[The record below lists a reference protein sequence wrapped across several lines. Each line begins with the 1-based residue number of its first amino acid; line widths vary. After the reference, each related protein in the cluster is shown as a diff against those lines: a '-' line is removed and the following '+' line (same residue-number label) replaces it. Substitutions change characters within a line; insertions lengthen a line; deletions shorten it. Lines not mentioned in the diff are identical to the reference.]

1 MHSRPLTGAAPEPA
15 AAAPR
20 PRRAPRLGL
29 TPTAA
34 ALLADGLDGSRRP
47 LLRIAALSAVEAAP
61 VLASGWVTA
70 AALDHGFLAR
80 RPGTGL
86 AWLGVLALL
95 YLVRACAER
104 AMFDSLAAVVEPLR
118 DHLTRRVVHNTLRQA
133 TELGRDPGTASVSRL
148 SSQIDSARGLIAAL
162 LRTARPLAATLLAA
176 LVGLAGL
183 DPLLAVLVLVPL
195 TAAVALFAWSM
206 RRLTALRRDALIASE
221 EMARQ
226 VGAVLGAAHDIT
238 SLGAE
243 EHAATLVEAESDRV
257 RRSLLR
263 IGRAVTLRIPVVLLG
278 GYVPLLGLLLL
289 GPRLVDGRTISV
301 GALIGAAVYVAG
313 SVIPALQLMTGTV
326 GGYWGQLGVVL
337 HRLGEVAPERSAPA
351 RAMASESPPDPSAES
366 SPTPDLTVDRL
377 CFAYGAGAEPV
388 LRDLSLAV
396 PFGDHLVITGASG
409 IGKSTLAALLAG
421 IREPTSGVV
430 AFAGRRVTALPEE
443 TRNRLVVLVPQEAY
457 VFPGTVRDNLRYLAP
472 LADDAAIIHA
482 AECVGLQLLLTR
494 LGGLDA
500 QVSDPAVLSSG
511 ERQLLALVRTYL
523 SPAPVVILDEATAH
537 LDPAAEE
544 RAERAFQAR
553 PGTLIVIA
561 HRAGSAA
568 RARRI
573 LHLDDEAHRLTV
585 NEPSVPALATVSS

>member
-1 MHSRPLTGAAPEPA
+1 MHSRPLTGAAAEPA
-15 AAAPR
+15 AAAPWF
-20 PRRAPRLGL
+20 RRTPRLGL

-34 ALLADGLDGSRRP
+34 ALLADGLHGSRRP
-47 LLRIAALSAVEAAP
+47 LLRIAGLSAVEAAP
-61 VLASGWVTA
+61 ALASGWVTA
-70 AALDHGFLAR
+70 AALDHGFLAHR
-80 RPGTGL
+80 TGTGL

-104 AMFDSLAAVVEPLR
+104 AMFDPMAAVVEPLR

-148 SSQIDSARGLIAAL
+148 SGQIDSARGLIASL
-162 LRTARPLAATLLAA
+162 LRTARPLAVTLLAA

-206 RRLTALRRDALIASE
+206 RRLTALRRDALLAAE
-221 EMARQ
+221 EVARQ
-226 VGAVLGAAHDIT
+226 VGAVLAAARDVT

-243 EHAATLVEAESDRV
+243 EHAAALVEAESDRA
-257 RRSLLR
+257 RNSLLR
-263 IGRAVTLRIPVVLLG
+263 VGRAVTLRIPVVLLG
-278 GYVPLLGLLLL
+278 GYVPLLGLLL
-289 GPRLVDGRTISV
+289 GPRLTDGHPITV

-313 SVIPALQLMTGTV
+313 SVVPALQLMTGTV
-326 GGYWGQLGVVL
+326 GGYWSQLGVLL

-351 RAMASESPPDPSAES
+351 RPGPDGSPLGSPAES
-366 SPTPDLTVDRL
+366 VPMPDLTVDRL
-377 CFAYGAGAEPV
+377 CFAYGVGAEPV
-388 LRDLSLAV
+388 LHDLSLTV

-421 IREPTSGVV
+421 LHEPTSGAV

-443 TRNRLVVLVPQEAY
+443 TRCRLVVLVPQEAY

-472 LADDAAIIHA
+472 LAEDAAVLHA
-482 AECVGLQLLLTR
+482 AECVGLQPLLTR

-500 QVSDPAVLSSG
+500 QVGDPADLSSG

-544 RAERAFQAR
+544 RAERAFRAR

-561 HRAGSAA
+561 HRTGSAA

-573 LHLDDEAHRLTV
+573 LHLDGEAHRLTT
-585 NEPSVPALATVSS
+585 NEPLATVAS

>member
-1 MHSRPLTGAAPEPA
+1 MRSRPLTGPAPEPGT
-15 AAAPR
+15 AAPR

-29 TPTAA
+29 TSTAA
-34 ALLADGLDGSRRP
+34 ALLADGLHGSRRP

-61 VLASGWVTA
+61 ALASGWVTA
-70 AALDHGFLAR
+70 AALDHGFLAH

-133 TELGRDPGTASVSRL
+133 TESGRDPGTASVSRL
-148 SSQIDSARGLIAAL
+148 SSQIDSARGLIASL

-195 TAAVALFAWSM
+195 TAAVAVFVWSM
-206 RRLTALRRDALIASE
+206 RRLTVLRRDTLLASE
-221 EMARQ
+221 EVARQ
-226 VGAVLGAAHDIT
+226 VGAVLSAAHDIT

-243 EHAATLVEAESDRV
+243 EHAASLVEAESDRA
-257 RRSLLR
+257 RRALLR
-263 IGRAVTLRIPVVLLG
+263 LGRAVTLRIPVVLLG

-289 GPRLVDGRTISV
+289 GPHLVDGRSITV

-313 SVIPALQLMTGTV
+313 SVVPALQMMTSTV
-326 GGYWGQLGVVL
+326 GGYWSQLGVLL

-351 RAMASESPPDPSAES
+351 RPGPTESPLDRSAEP

-377 CFAYGAGAEPV
+377 CFAYGVGAEPV
-388 LRDLSLAV
+388 LRDLSLTV

-409 IGKSTLAALLAG
+409 IGKSTLATLLAG
-421 IREPTSGVV
+421 INEPTSGAV

-443 TRNRLVVLVPQEAY
+443 TRTRLVVLVPQEAY

-472 LADDAAIIHA
+472 LADDAAILHA
-482 AECVGLQLLLTR
+482 AECVGLQPLLTR

-500 QVSDPAVLSSG
+500 QLSDPAALSSG

-544 RAERAFQAR
+544 RAERAFQDR

-561 HRAGSAA
+561 HRASSAA

-573 LHLDDEAHRLTV
+573 LHLDGEAHRLTV
-585 NEPSVPALATVSS
+585 NEPLATVAS

>member
-1 MHSRPLTGAAPEPA
+1 MHSRPLTGPAPQ
-15 AAAPR
+15 
-20 PRRAPRLGL
+20 RATATSWFRKWARLGL

-34 ALLADGLDGSRRP
+34 ALLADGLRGSRRP
-47 LLRIAALSAVEAAP
+47 MLRIAILSATEAAP
-61 VLASGWVTA
+61 ALASGWVTA

-86 AWLGVLALL
+86 AWLGVLGLL

-118 DHLTRRVVHNTLRQA
+118 DHITRRVVFNTLRQA

-148 SSQIDSARGLIAAL
+148 SSQIDTTRGLIASL

-183 DPLLAVLVLVPL
+183 DPLLSFMVLVLL

-206 RRLTALRRDALIASE
+206 RRLTALRRDTLLASE
-221 EMARQ
+221 ELARQ
-226 VGAVLGAAHDIT
+226 AGVVLGAARDIT

-243 EHAATLVEAESDRV
+243 EHAAALVEAESDRAL
-257 RRSLLR
+257 RSLLLL
-263 IGRAVTLRIPVVLLG
+263 GRAVTLRIPVVLLG

-289 GPRLVDGRTISV
+289 GPRLVDGGTITV

-313 SVIPALQLMTGTV
+313 SVVPALQMMTSTV
-326 GGYWGQLGVVL
+326 GGYWSQLGVLL
-337 HRLGEVAPERSAPA
+337 HRLGEVAPERPSSARREPSELSIEPFAESAP
-351 RAMASESPPDPSAES
+351 E
-366 SPTPDLTVDRL
+366 LTVDRL
-377 CFAYGAGAEPV
+377 CFAYGVGAEPV
-388 LRDLSLAV
+388 LRDLSLTV

-421 IREPTSGVV
+421 LYEPTSGAV
-430 AFAGRRVTALPEE
+430 ALAGHQVMALPEE
-443 TRNRLVVLVPQEAY
+443 VRSRLVVLVPQEAY
-457 VFPGTVRDNLRYLAP
+457 VFAGTVRDNLRYLAP
-472 LADDAAIIHA
+472 TADDTTILDI
-482 AECVGLQLLLTR
+482 AERVGLQPLLTR

-500 QVSDPAVLSSG
+500 RVDDPAALSSG

-561 HRAGSAA
+561 HRASSAA

-573 LHLDDEAHRLTV
+573 LHLDGEEFRLTAHQSIAGV
-585 NEPSVPALATVSS
+585 AH